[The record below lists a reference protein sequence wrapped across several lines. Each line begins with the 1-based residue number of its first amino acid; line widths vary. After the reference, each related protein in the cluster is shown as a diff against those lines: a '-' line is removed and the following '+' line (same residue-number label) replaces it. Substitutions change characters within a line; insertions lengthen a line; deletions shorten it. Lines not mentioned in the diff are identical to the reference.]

1 MIGLLSIH
9 TFMETLCIPATAEM
23 TNTNQPD
30 GLFIY
35 TIKNDVAQAKL
46 EGFKSLQN
54 NLDQAAREFEGYLGQ
69 ELTYEQG
76 DQGLSC
82 IVKIRFTSLELCL
95 AWLDSRIRRKLLS
108 EAESSMGY
116 EYKSAIDHKSFDQWI
131 STKSSKKISTWK
143 INLIVWLALYPSV
156 MLLIIISKST
166 IGRLSLPLN
175 MLISNAITVAL
186 TGWFFVP
193 WLSNIYQPW
202 LEGESKRFEILGTI
216 SILILLWISYVIFT
230 AILI

>member
-1 MIGLLSIH
+1 
-9 TFMETLCIPATAEM
+9 METQCIPAIAEM
-23 TNTNQPD
+23 ANINQPD

-35 TIKNDVAQAKL
+35 TIKNDITQAKL

-54 NLDQAAREFEGYLGQ
+54 RLDLAARECEGYLGQ

-76 DQGLSC
+76 DQGLIC
-82 IVKIRFTSLELCL
+82 IVKIRFKSLELCL
-95 AWLDSRIRRKLLS
+95 AWLDSKIRRKLLS
-108 EAESSMGY
+108 EAEASMGY
-116 EYKSAIDHKSFDQWI
+116 EYKSAIDRKSFDQWI
-131 STKSSKKISTWK
+131 STKSSKKTSTWK
-143 INLIVWLALYPSV
+143 INLLVWLALYPSV

-202 LEGESKRFEILGTI
+202 LEGKSKQFEILGTI

-230 AILI
+230 AILN

>member
-1 MIGLLSIH
+1 
-9 TFMETLCIPATAEM
+9 
-23 TNTNQPD
+23 
-30 GLFIY
+30 
-35 TIKNDVAQAKL
+35 
-46 EGFKSLQN
+46 
-54 NLDQAAREFEGYLGQ
+54 
-69 ELTYEQG
+69 
-76 DQGLSC
+76 
-82 IVKIRFTSLELCL
+82 
-95 AWLDSRIRRKLLS
+95 
-108 EAESSMGY
+108 
-116 EYKSAIDHKSFDQWI
+116 
-131 STKSSKKISTWK
+131 
-143 INLIVWLALYPSV
+143 

-230 AILI
+230 AILK